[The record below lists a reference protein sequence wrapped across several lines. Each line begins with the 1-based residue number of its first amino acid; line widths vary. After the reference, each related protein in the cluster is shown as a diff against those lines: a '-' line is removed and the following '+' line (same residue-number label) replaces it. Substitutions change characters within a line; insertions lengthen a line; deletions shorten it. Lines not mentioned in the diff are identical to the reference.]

1 MDGAMGQ
8 RRAAVLRLGGG
19 MVLLGTIVWIIL
31 TGLRGALPGTPAE
44 VLVQAEAGHWRPAH
58 LFTIVAIVIVASGL
72 ALLSGTLMNP
82 VAASAGHASA
92 MIAVPAAAVMG
103 VGFAIE
109 GFVLPSLAAA
119 YRTAGDEMAKAMHL
133 GQAEVVLLVVGG
145 TSFAYQTM
153 FGLAIAVMAYA
164 TFRSLEYPHW
174 HCWLGMLGGV
184 IWSVA
189 GILSFV
195 GDSQLGFWLF
205 ALPVI
210 PVAIWLL
217 GFGWL
222 AWIRS
227 AQPAP
232 AAEPAMTMKM

>member
-1 MDGAMGQ
+1 MDGASMQ
-8 RRAAVLRLGGG
+8 RRAAVLRFGGG
-19 MVLLGTIVWIIL
+19 MVLGGTIVWIL
-31 TGLRGALPGTPAE
+31 LSGLRGAIPGTAAD
-44 VLVQAEAGHWRPAH
+44 VLAQAEATHWRPAH

-72 ALLSGTLMNP
+72 AMLSGTLLNP

-109 GFVLPSLAAA
+109 GFVLPGLADA
-119 YRTAGDEMAKAMHL
+119 YRTAGDEMARSMHL
-133 GQAEVVLLVVGG
+133 AQAGLVLQVVGG
-145 TSFAYQTM
+145 TSFAYQTL

-174 HCWLGMLGGV
+174 HCWLGMIGGV
-184 IWSVA
+184 IWSIA
-189 GILSFV
+189 GIFSYAGNPQV
-195 GDSQLGFWLF
+195 GFWLF

-222 AWIRS
+222 GWRNS

-232 AAEPAMTMKM
+232 VPAMTM

>member
-8 RRAAVLRLGGG
+8 HRAAVLRFGGG
-19 MVLLGTIVWIIL
+19 MVLAGTVAWIIL
-31 TGLRGALPGTPAE
+31 SGLRGALPGTPAE
-44 VLVQAEAGHWRPAH
+44 VLAQAEAAHWRLAH
-58 LFTIVAIVIVASGL
+58 LFTIIAIVVVASGL
-72 ALLSGTLMNP
+72 ALLSGTLMN
-82 VAASAGHASA
+82 AAASSAGHASA

-109 GFVLPSLAAA
+109 GFVLPGLAGA
-119 YRTAGDEMAKAMHL
+119 YRTAGDEMARAMHL
-133 GQAEVVLLVVGG
+133 EQAEVVLLVVGG
-145 TSFAYQTM
+145 TSFAYQTL

-174 HCWLGMLGGV
+174 HCWLGMLGGAV
-184 IWSVA
+184 WAAA
-189 GILSFV
+189 GILSYI
-195 GDSQLGFWLF
+195 GTAHLGFWLF

-222 AWIRS
+222 AWRQS
-227 AQPAP
+227 LQPAP
-232 AAEPAMTMKM
+232 AMAM

>member
-1 MDGAMGQ
+1 
-8 RRAAVLRLGGG
+8 
-19 MVLLGTIVWIIL
+19 MVLAGTAVWIVL
-31 TGLRGALPGTPAE
+31 SGLRGALPGAPTE
-44 VLVQAEAGHWRPAH
+44 VLAQAQAAHWRPVH
-58 LFTIVAIVIVASGL
+58 LFTIVAIVIVAAGL

-109 GFVLPSLAAA
+109 GFVLPGLAEA

-145 TSFAYQTM
+145 TSIAYQTL

-164 TFRSLEYPHW
+164 TYRSLEYPHW
-174 HCWLGMLGGV
+174 HCWLGMLGGA

-189 GILSFV
+189 GIISYA
-195 GDSQLGFWLF
+195 GNSQVGFWLF

-222 AWIRS
+222 GWRQGS
-227 AQPAP
+227 QPVP
-232 AAEPAMTMKM
+232 VAAGM

>member
-1 MDGAMGQ
+1 MDSAMEQ
-8 RRAAVLRLGGG
+8 RRAAILRPGGG
-19 MVLLGTIVWIIL
+19 MVLGGTIVWIIL
-31 TGLRGALPGTPAE
+31 SGLRGALPGTPAE
-44 VLVQAEAGHWRPAH
+44 VLTQAEAAHWRPAH

-72 ALLSGTLMNP
+72 AMLAGTLMRP

-109 GFVLPSLAAA
+109 GFVLPSLAGA
-119 YRTAGDEMAKAMHL
+119 YRTAGDDMARSMHL
-133 GQAEVVLLVVGG
+133 SQADVVLLVVGG

-174 HCWLGMLGGV
+174 HCWLGMFGGA

-189 GILSFV
+189 GILSYI
-195 GDSQLGFWLF
+195 GNPQLGFWLF

-222 AWIRS
+222 AWVHS
-227 AQPAP
+227 ARPAP
-232 AAEPAMTMKM
+232 AEAPAMSMKM

>member
-1 MDGAMGQ
+1 MDDAGQ
-8 RRAAVLRLGGG
+8 HRAAAQRCGGGLVLGGTVVWL
-19 MVLLGTIVWIIL
+19 VLS
-31 TGLRGALPGTPAE
+31 GLRGALPGAPAE
-44 VLVQAEAGHWRPAH
+44 VLVPAQAAHWRPAH
-58 LFTIVAIVIVASGL
+58 LFTIVAIVIVAAGL

-82 VAASAGHASA
+82 AAASAGHASA

-109 GFVLPSLAAA
+109 GFVLPGLAEA

-145 TSFAYQTM
+145 TSFAYQTL
-153 FGLAIAVMAYA
+153 FGLAIGVMAYA
-164 TFRSLEYPHW
+164 TFRSDEYPHW
-174 HCWLGMLGGV
+174 HCWLGMLGGA

-189 GILSFV
+189 GIVSYV
-195 GDSQLGFWLF
+195 GHLQVGFWLF
-205 ALPVI
+205 ALPVL

-222 AWIRS
+222 AWVRS
-227 AQPAP
+227 LQPAP
-232 AAEPAMTMKM
+232 AMAM